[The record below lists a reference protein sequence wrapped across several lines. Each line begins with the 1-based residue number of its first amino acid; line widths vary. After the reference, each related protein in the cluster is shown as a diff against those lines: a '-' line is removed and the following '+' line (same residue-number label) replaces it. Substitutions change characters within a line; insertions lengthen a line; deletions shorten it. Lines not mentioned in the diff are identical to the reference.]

1 MLSAYFYNF
10 RKEVVEMFP
19 FGAVVSAC
27 SMMRRN
33 NEDNKKKD
41 NISMIP
47 TSTIKLSIDKNDI
60 RMNFSIENEDDWA
73 RAAWVLI
80 NVCKEKGQMENLNHM
95 LNTCDA
101 NIKAGSLDMPE
112 KLEE

>member
-1 MLSAYFYNF
+1 
-10 RKEVVEMFP
+10 MFP

-33 NEDNKKKD
+33 NEENKKKD
-41 NISMIP
+41 KTPTPP
-47 TSTIKLSIDKNDI
+47 TSTIKLSIDKDNI
-60 RMNFSIENEDDWA
+60 AMNFSIENEDDWA

-80 NVCKEKGQMENLNHM
+80 NVCKEKGQMENLNYM
-95 LNTCDA
+95 LDACDA
-101 NIKAGSLDMPE
+101 NIKAGSLDTPE

>member
-1 MLSAYFYNF
+1 
-10 RKEVVEMFP
+10 MFP

-33 NEDNKKKD
+33 NEESKKKD
-41 NISMIP
+41 DTQKLP
-47 TSTIKLSIDKNDI
+47 TSIIELSINKDDI
-60 RMNFSIENEDDWA
+60 KMNFSIENEDDWA

-80 NVCKEKGQMENLNHM
+80 NICKEKGQMENLNYM
-95 LNTCDA
+95 LDTCDA
-101 NIKAGSLDMPE
+101 NIKDGSLDMPE